1 MSFSETSLLK
11 KFQELNN
18 TQQSVQT
25 LSLWLIHHRK
35 HSEKIVKTWLKE
47 LVSSPKCER
56 KITFIY
62 LANDILQ
69 NSRKKGYEYMKEFS
83 NVLPQA
89 IENTSKYADT
99 KMRFTLERILNIWK
113 DRKIFEDDTIDKFK
127 ALLHSTNSLV
137 SSPDSS
143 QLKLLTVS
151 NLENDQRKRKMTENE
166 TIQSNKSTA
175 ISSSSLK
182 MNNEITKEVVA
193 TTSSAAAAATAA
205 ETPAVQ
211 APEPLELIKILQ
223 DLESSASSD
232 AVVREKIAD
241 LPSKV
246 TDLNSLK
253 NIKDKKEALDL
264 IASVN
269 EAQSLLDTYN
279 ERLQQELN
287 TRKQT
292 ALLLAAFIKQQE
304 QEAENEAKQIDEWQT
319 KLKQV
324 KQIRTELQVHLES
337 LPDLSSIEEA
347 AILKPLPS
355 AGDLFS

>member
-1 MSFSETSLLK
+1 
-11 KFQELNN
+11 
-18 TQQSVQT
+18 
-25 LSLWLIHHRK
+25 
-35 HSEKIVKTWLKE
+35 
-47 LVSSPKCER
+47 
-56 KITFIY
+56 
-62 LANDILQ
+62 
-69 NSRKKGYEYMKEFS
+69 
-83 NVLPQA
+83 
-89 IENTSKYADT
+89 
-99 KMRFTLERILNIWK
+99 
-113 DRKIFEDDTIDKFK
+113 
-127 ALLHSTNSLV
+127 
-137 SSPDSS
+137 
-143 QLKLLTVS
+143 
-151 NLENDQRKRKMTENE
+151 MTENE

-175 ISSSSLK
+175 ISSSSSLK
-182 MNNEITKEVVA
+182 MNNEIIKEVA
-193 TTSSAAAAATAA
+193 TTSAAAAAA

-324 KQIRTELQVHLES
+324 KQI
-337 LPDLSSIEEA
+337 
-347 AILKPLPS
+347 LKPLPS

>member
-1 MSFSETSLLK
+1 
-11 KFQELNN
+11 
-18 TQQSVQT
+18 
-25 LSLWLIHHRK
+25 
-35 HSEKIVKTWLKE
+35 
-47 LVSSPKCER
+47 
-56 KITFIY
+56 
-62 LANDILQ
+62 
-69 NSRKKGYEYMKEFS
+69 
-83 NVLPQA
+83 
-89 IENTSKYADT
+89 
-99 KMRFTLERILNIWK
+99 
-113 DRKIFEDDTIDKFK
+113 
-127 ALLHSTNSLV
+127 
-137 SSPDSS
+137 
-143 QLKLLTVS
+143 
-151 NLENDQRKRKMTENE
+151 MTENE